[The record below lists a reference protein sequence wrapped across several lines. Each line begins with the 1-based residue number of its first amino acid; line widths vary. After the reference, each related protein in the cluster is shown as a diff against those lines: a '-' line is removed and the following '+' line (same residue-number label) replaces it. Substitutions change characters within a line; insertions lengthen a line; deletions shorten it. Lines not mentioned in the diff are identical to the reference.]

1 MSINNL
7 SKSKIK
13 SPGKIISKTELLKV
27 NSINSMDLVH
37 KERDNNKSIFS
48 VEKAESYFGQ
58 LDYENKELLS

>member
-1 MSINNL
+1 LSINNL
-7 SKSKIK
+7 SNSKIK

-27 NSINSMDLVH
+27 NSVNSMDLAH

-48 VEKAESYFGQ
+48 LDKAESYFGQ